1 MKKQNV
7 RTSILLVV
15 TSAYL
20 LIGAAIFSAL
30 EKKNETLERKELN
43 LSEYEFI
50 VKYNISPSD
59 FELITKNII
68 HSRSYKAGIQWQFGG
83 AFYFALTVITTIGYG
98 HSTPKTIGG
107 KLFCIC
113 YAVLGI
119 PLNIVMF
126 QSIGERFNI
135 FLLYVL
141 KKVKHCC
148 RWKYSNVS
156 QFELIL
162 VGAALCI
169 LVLVGGA
176 SAFQRFECWSFLD
189 SLYFCFV
196 TMSTIGFGDFVALQ
210 NQTTA
215 ALQTQPGYVTFC
227 IVYIVCGLTVF
238 AAALNQMVLK
248 LLMLNTEDERKDQ
261 IEAKEQARHA
271 PKIDGDILIANDE
284 SVERESSF
292 TTNVDNNTLHPKI
305 FANQAAQN
313 FSLLAYNIQN
323 NVISS
328 QSHSTLKSPK
338 ITKPRCA
345 KKKFNLSK
353 LRYSATRRPCSSVRH
368 LLTMQD
374 PNGDLPIIYRNPNLN
389 STHIPQVHPTWLLKM
404 VAIVYRHLCPQLFV
418 SHHHAN
424 RV

>member
-1 MKKQNV
+1 
-7 RTSILLVV
+7 
-15 TSAYL
+15 
-20 LIGAAIFSAL
+20 
-30 EKKNETLERKELN
+30 
-43 LSEYEFI
+43 
-50 VKYNISPSD
+50 
-59 FELITKNII
+59 
-68 HSRSYKAGIQWQFGG
+68 
-83 AFYFALTVITTIGYG
+83 
-98 HSTPKTIGG
+98 
-107 KLFCIC
+107 
-113 YAVLGI
+113 
-119 PLNIVMF
+119 
-126 QSIGERFNI
+126 
-135 FLLYVL
+135 
-141 KKVKHCC
+141 
-148 RWKYSNVS
+148 
-156 QFELIL
+156 
-162 VGAALCI
+162 
-169 LVLVGGA
+169 
-176 SAFQRFECWSFLD
+176 
-189 SLYFCFV
+189 
-196 TMSTIGFGDFVALQ
+196 MSTIGFGDFVALQ

-389 STHIPQVHPTWLLKM
+389 STHIPSGPSNMATQNGGHSLSSPLPS
-404 VAIVYRHLCPQLFV
+404 IVCIPPPCEPGV
-418 SHHHAN
+418 SEIQYN
-424 RV
+424 EFDKLILPSPKRFSC